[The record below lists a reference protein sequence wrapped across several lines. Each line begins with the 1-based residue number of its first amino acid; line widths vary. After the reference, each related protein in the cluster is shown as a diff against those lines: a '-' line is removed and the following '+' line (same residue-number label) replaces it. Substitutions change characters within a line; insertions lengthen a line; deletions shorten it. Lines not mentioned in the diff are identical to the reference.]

1 MRKIKEYIFKN
12 SFKVFI
18 KNMRNTTQ
26 ELIEDTQ
33 KSPVGGP

>member
-18 KNMRNTTQ
+18 KKMQNTTQ
-26 ELIEDTQ
+26 ELIENTQ
-33 KSPVGGP
+33 KSPIGGP